1 MSSDH
6 DSPMVGT
13 PTGATTLIEALD
25 QLRQLGYDHDLAVTD
40 EAAVRCRSCGHEMP
54 ADGLDLDHLIRLE
67 GASDPADM
75 AAVLGISCT
84 DCGMRGAAVVRYG
97 PEASPAEAQLL
108 RTIDDHRAR

>member
-25 QLRQLGYDHDLAVTD
+25 QLRALGYTHDLAVTD
-40 EAAVRCRSCGHEMP
+40 QATVRCRSCGHEMRG
-54 ADGLDLDHLIRLE
+54 DVLDHLIRLE

-75 AAVLGISCT
+75 AAVLGITCT
-84 DCGMRGAAVVRYG
+84 DCGMRGSAVVRYG
-97 PEASPAEAQLL
+97 PEASAAEAELL
-108 RTIDDHRAR
+108 RTIEDHRPR